1 MDLVLRAVIA
11 FVLVLVITRS
21 VGHRELATLEPF
33 DVIMLVVIGDL
44 VQQGVTQNDQSLT
57 GAAIVLFVIALCTV
71 AVAYLNFRVK
81 RLRPVLSGVPVVVME
96 NGSVIEANLRRE
108 RLTVDDLEEQARL
121 AQIASLDDV
130 RLAVLE
136 RNGNLSFIP
145 R

>member
-81 RLRPVLSGVPVVVME
+81 RLRPVLSGVPVVVIE
-96 NGSVIEANLRRE
+96 NGSVIEGNLRRE
-108 RLTVDDLEEQARL
+108 RLTVEDLEEQARL